1 MTGPDGNPY
10 RRRRAEGSAGR
21 RVSQGGL
28 SMADTN
34 SGCGERGPR
43 DPRGTR
49 TPEAIPGPVR
59 GAGSGPAPGARSGHA
74 PVATPRP
81 VPGAMSRPAPGRRVA
96 AVSLVA
102 LAALATGCE
111 PGTAEGAQDAPPPVR
126 ATQAAAPTAA
136 PSPTRTAPADAK
148 PRTVPTPDPRASTTP
163 PAPDPTT
170 ARPAPKP
177 STAPPP
183 RVLMGTGSESDRV
196 RELQARLRQIGHFG
210 RNPTGYYGSVTADAV
225 RSFQAKRSLPVTG
238 STDGVT
244 WKRLLAMTRRPT
256 AAELAPPTE
265 RPVAAPDE
273 RCLKGRVL
281 CISKESRTLAWMI
294 DGKVVSA
301 MDVRFG
307 SEYTPTREGVFEVF
321 WKSRDHVST
330 LYDTPMPYAL
340 FFSGGQ
346 AVHYSADF
354 AANGY
359 GGASHGCVN
368 VRDKKKVAALFGQVK
383 NGDEVVV
390 YR

>member
-1 MTGPDGNPY
+1 MVDTDSGWDGRDGRGSRVTRNTG
-10 RRRRAEGSAGR
+10 
-21 RVSQGGL
+21 
-28 SMADTN
+28 
-34 SGCGERGPR
+34 
-43 DPRGTR
+43 
-49 TPEAIPGPVR
+49 
-59 GAGSGPAPGARSGHA
+59 GAR
-74 PVATPRP
+74 
-81 VPGAMSRPAPGRRVA
+81 PAEPIPGRRVA

-111 PGTAEGAQDAPPPVR
+111 PGAATGAQDTPPPAR
-126 ATQAAAPTAA
+126 PTQAAAP
-136 PSPTRTAPADAK
+136 SPARTAPVTGDAK
-148 PRTVPTPDPRASTTP
+148 PRTAPPPGPSASTAAPAPTPS
-163 PAPDPTT
+163 PDATT
-170 ARPAPKP
+170 ARPAPEP

-183 RVLMGTGSESDRV
+183 RVLMRTGSESDRV

-238 STDGVT
+238 STDEAT
-244 WKRLLAMTRRPT
+244 WRRLLAMTRVPT
-256 AAELAPPTE
+256 AAELRPPTE

-281 CISKESRTLAWMI
+281 CISKNSRTLAWMI

-368 VRDKKKVAALFGQVK
+368 VRDKKKVAALFDQVRT
-383 NGDEVVV
+383 GDKVVV
-390 YR
+390 YW

>member
-1 MTGPDGNPY
+1 MVDTDSGWDGRGGRGPRVTRNTGGARP
-10 RRRRAEGSAGR
+10 AEPIPGR
-21 RVSQGGL
+21 RV
-28 SMADTN
+28 AAPD
-34 SGCGERGPR
+34 RGV
-43 DPRGTR
+43 
-49 TPEAIPGPVR
+49 A
-59 GAGSGPAPGARSGHA
+59 APDRRIAL
-74 PVATPRP
+74 
-81 VPGAMSRPAPGRRVA
+81 PGRRVA

-111 PGTAEGAQDAPPPVR
+111 PGTATGARDAPPPAR
-126 ATQAAAPTAA
+126 PTQAAAPS
-136 PSPTRTAPADAK
+136 PSPTAPVTEDAK
-148 PRTVPTPDPRASTTP
+148 PRTAPPPSPSASTAA
-163 PAPDPTT
+163 PAPDPDPTT
-170 ARPAPKP
+170 ARPARPAPEP

-183 RVLMGTGSESDRV
+183 RVLMRTGSESDRV

-210 RNPTGYYGSVTADAV
+210 RTPTGYYGSVTADAV

-238 STDGVT
+238 STDEVT
-244 WKRLLAMTRRPT
+244 WQRLLAMTRVPT
-256 AAELAPPTE
+256 AAELRPPTE

-281 CISKESRTLAWMI
+281 CISKNSRTLAWMI

-368 VRDKKKVAALFGQVK
+368 VRDKKKVAALFDQVRT
-383 NGDEVVV
+383 GDKVVV
-390 YR
+390 YW